1 MCSHRRSEKLLCGRK
16 LHRRHLHSVQ
26 SNCSEDRVN
35 CLRLVNSVAFVW
47 SRVIRTLDI
56 EASLEKAQGIATG
69 EESLENSDDVAMNV
83 NPREGMPI

>member
-1 MCSHRRSEKLLCGRK
+1 
-16 LHRRHLHSVQ
+16 
-26 SNCSEDRVN
+26 
-35 CLRLVNSVAFVW
+35 LVNSVAFVW